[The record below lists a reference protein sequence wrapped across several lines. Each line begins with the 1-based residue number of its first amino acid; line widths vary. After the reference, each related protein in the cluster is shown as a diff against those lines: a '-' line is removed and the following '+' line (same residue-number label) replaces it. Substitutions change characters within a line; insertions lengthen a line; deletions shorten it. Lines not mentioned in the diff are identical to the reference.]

1 MKSLKEVTLEL
12 TEDGERSCSYPR
24 SKYDDRKIHRA
35 GRCIVDIASVHG
47 NCPNL
52 VNFNGISI
60 GHISQDLE
68 FGKWSSKL
76 KTIFHKDYL
85 KSGGQKE
92 MKKWA
97 GTRWFKKKPV
107 IFGLQ

>member
-12 TEDGERSCSYPR
+12 PKGGEMCCSYPR
-24 SKYDDRKIHRA
+24 SRMDDRKIHRA

-52 VNFNGISI
+52 VSFNGISI
-60 GHISQDLE
+60 GHISQASE
-68 FGKWSSKL
+68 FGKWSSRVKA
-76 KTIFHKDYL
+76 IFYKDYL
-85 KSGGQKE
+85 KSGGKKE

-97 GTRWFKKKPV
+97 GTRWFKKKRVFPR
-107 IFGLQ
+107 LQ